1 MKRILSLRLSTALL
15 ILALLVA
22 PVVAQSGVSNFTN
35 VKASGYTVAG
45 SYLESTTYTKVGTFL
60 RMVPG
65 STVTVTT
72 DGTIT
77 PTGSYQPLS
86 SSGNVQTA
94 SITAGT
100 AGDILFLVNT
110 ANTTITISDTGTLK
124 LGGNRALGQYDS
136 LTLMSDGTNWIE
148 RSYTNN

>member
-15 ILALLVA
+15 IFALAVTPAL
-22 PVVAQSGVSNFTN
+22 AQSGVSNFTN
-35 VKASGYTVAG
+35 IKSSGYTVAG
-45 SYLESTTYTKVGTFL
+45 SYLESTTYTKVGTFERL
-60 RMVPG
+60 TPG
-65 STVTVTT
+65 TTVVVTT

-77 PTGSYQPLS
+77 PVASYQPLS

-100 AGDILFLVNT
+100 AGDVLYMINT
-110 ANTTITISDTGTLK
+110 SNTTITLTDTGTLK
-124 LGGNRALGQYDS
+124 LGGNRALGQYDT
-136 LTLMSDGTNWIE
+136 LTLVSDGTNWIE

>member
-1 MKRILSLRLSTALL
+1 MKRILWTALL
-15 ILALLVA
+15 VLILLAA
-22 PVVAQSGVSNFTN
+22 PVMAQSGVSNFTN
-35 VKASGYTVAG
+35 VKASGYAVAG

-86 SSGNVQTA
+86 SSGSVQTA

-100 AGDILFLVNT
+100 AGDILFLINT

-124 LGGNRALGQYDS
+124 LGGNRALGQYDT
-136 LTLMSDGTNWIE
+136 LTLISDGTNWVE
-148 RSYTNN
+148 RAYTNN